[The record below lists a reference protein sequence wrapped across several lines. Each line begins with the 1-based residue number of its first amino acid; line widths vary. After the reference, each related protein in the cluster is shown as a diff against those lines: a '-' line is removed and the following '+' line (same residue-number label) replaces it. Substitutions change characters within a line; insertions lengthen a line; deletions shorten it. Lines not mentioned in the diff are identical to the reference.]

1 MGDLYLKI
9 ILIGDISVGKTNLL
23 TKYTEQSFSKNNL
36 STIGIEFKEK
46 VINFQNKKIALQ
58 IWDTSGQERYNSIVE
73 SFYKNSNG
81 ILFVFDVTN
90 KDSLENIKRWLL
102 NSEVVKSDA
111 KKILVGNKIDLADQR
126 VINKEEMEKFGQLEN
141 MDSFETSAK
150 TGENVDKIFEELTKK
165 ILENKSE
172 EEMNKLF
179 SKNTQNLSI
188 LSEASTKKG
197 IKKKCC

>member
-1 MGDLYLKI
+1 
-9 ILIGDISVGKTNLL
+9 
-23 TKYTEQSFSKNNL
+23 
-36 STIGIEFKEK
+36 
-46 VINFQNKKIALQ
+46 
-58 IWDTSGQERYNSIVE
+58 
-73 SFYKNSNG
+73 
-81 ILFVFDVTN
+81 
-90 KDSLENIKRWLL
+90 
-102 NSEVVKSDA
+102 
-111 KKILVGNKIDLADQR
+111 
-126 VINKEEMEKFGQLEN
+126 